1 MNPSAI
7 PIQDLKRHYEV
18 LANELKATAQRVLDS
33 GWYVLGQEV
42 RAFEKEFATYLGASE
57 CISVA
62 NGTDALELAL
72 RAFQIGP
79 GDEVCTVAN
88 AGMYSTIA
96 ILSAG
101 AKPVFVDVQPDTLTM
116 SPENLAVK
124 ITTHTKAIVVTYL
137 YGCMADIEAI
147 LKIARARNLPVIED
161 CAQAH
166 GAKHLNRTAG
176 TWGDIG
182 CYSFYPT
189 KNLGALGDGGGLSTN
204 DPKLAECLRR
214 LRQYGWSSRYHS
226 DDVGGRNSR
235 LDELQAAFLRVKLPH
250 LNSWNARRQ
259 QIAHAYNEAF
269 CNYAVRLPKLGNGS
283 HVAHLYVLCLP
294 EREAFRANLTA
305 AGVGSDVHYPLP
317 DYAQNSVR
325 QQLGEQSTLPV
336 TEEACRQ
343 VVTLPCFPELTDSE
357 VGKVIKAVHSA
368 FQK

>member
-1 MNPSAI
+1 MNPTLT
-7 PIQDLKRHYEV
+7 PIQDLKRHYDV
-18 LANELKATAQRVLDS
+18 LANELKTTAQRVLDS
-33 GWYVLGQEV
+33 GWYVLGNEV
-42 RAFEKEFATYLGASE
+42 KSFEKEFAAYLGATE

-101 AKPVFVDVQPDTLTM
+101 AKPVFVDVQAETLTM
-116 SPENLAVK
+116 CPNSLSAC
-124 ITTHTKAIVVTYL
+124 ITNKTKVIIVTHL
-137 YGCMADIEAI
+137 YGCMADLEAI
-147 LKIARARNLPVIED
+147 LKLARARNLPVIED

-189 KNLGALGDGGGLSTN
+189 KNLGALGDGGALSTN
-204 DPKLAECLRR
+204 DPKLAERLRR

-226 DDVGGRNSR
+226 DDCGGRNSR
-235 LDELQAAFLRVKLPH
+235 LDELQAAFLRVKLPY
-250 LNSWNARRQ
+250 LNTWNARRRY
-259 QIAHAYNEAF
+259 IARAYNEAF
-269 CNYAVRLPKLGNGS
+269 RNYPVRLPKLGNGS
-283 HVAHLYVLCLP
+283 HVAHLYVMCLP
-294 EREAFRANLTA
+294 QREAFREKLTA
-305 AGVGSDVHYPLP
+305 AGIGNDVHYPLP

-325 QQLGEQSTLPV
+325 KQLGEQPILPV

-357 VGKVIKAVHSA
+357 VEKVIKAVQSA